1 MKDLINSKSIK
12 SLFAHAKLLMAVE
25 KYLKNNPS
33 DVVEGNYPV
42 YIVKN
47 GAVRVE
53 NYDSYLKA
61 LGVLE
66 CYKNGAMLN
75 EDGRGYVARING
87 KWFEINLP
95 FDFLDGED

>member
-1 MKDLINSKSIK
+1 MKDIINSKSIK
-12 SLFAHAKLLMAVE
+12 NLFSHAKMLMAIE

-33 DVVEGNYPV
+33 DVVEGNCPI
-42 YIVKN
+42 YILKN
-47 GAVRVE
+47 NVVRVE

-61 LGVLE
+61 LEALE

-75 EDGRGYVARING
+75 EDGHGYVARING

-95 FDFLDGED
+95 FYCLDGED